1 MFLFLLEI
9 KNYQLFRVLKYFMY
23 FHPLILANDC
33 ISKEIKN
40 TNMTLKESGIKHP
53 AYWVP
58 SAYFAMGLPFVAI
71 AQASS
76 LMYKNMG
83 VSDSQIAFWTSLIMI
98 PWTIKP
104 LWSPILEMYKTKKH
118 FVVLAQFITAIT
130 FAMVALALPLNH
142 FFTYTIAL
150 LAIVAFSGATNDIAT
165 DGVYLNVL
173 TPKLQAEYIGWQG
186 ASYNVA
192 KILTAGAFVYL
203 AGQLEESIGVTNAW
217 ITVMLIFGAIMGFL
231 GFYHLKMLPK
241 GGSSSAEVKS
251 LREGMDTLV
260 DVIKTFFQKKY
271 IYWYIAFIILYR
283 FAEGFAI
290 KIAPLFFKAAIA
302 EGGLGLSTSQIGLI
316 YGIFGAAAFVLGS
329 ILAGYFIARRG
340 LKKSLII
347 LCASFN
353 IPFAVYALLSITQP
367 SNLYLIGSAVV
378 LEYFGYGF
386 GFVGLML
393 FMMQQVAPGKYKMA
407 HYAFAT
413 GIMNLGFMIPSMIS
427 GFLSDFL
434 GYKLFFIWVLVA
446 TIPSFLATYFV
457 PFGHQD
463 NTENQETE

>member
-1 MFLFLLEI
+1 MS
-9 KNYQLFRVLKYFMY
+9 N
-23 FHPLILANDC
+23 
-33 ISKEIKN
+33 
-40 TNMTLKESGIKHP
+40 
-53 AYWVP
+53 
-58 SAYFAMGLPFVAI
+58 
-71 AQASS
+71 
-76 LMYKNMG
+76 
-83 VSDSQIAFWTSLIMI
+83 
-98 PWTIKP
+98 
-104 LWSPILEMYKTKKH
+104 
-118 FVVLAQFITAIT
+118 
-130 FAMVALALPLNH
+130 

-150 LAIVAFSGATNDIAT
+150 LAIMAFSGATNDIAT

-203 AGQLEESIGVTNAW
+203 AGQLEESIGVVSAW
-217 ITVMLIFGAIMGFL
+217 ISVMLIFGAIMAAL
-231 GFYHLKMLPK
+231 GIYHLKMLPK
-241 GGSSSAEVKS
+241 GGNTSAEVKS
-251 LREGMDTLV
+251 FKDGLNTLT
-260 DVIKTFFQKKY
+260 DVIKTFFQKKH

-290 KIAPLFFKAAIA
+290 KIAPLFFKAAVA
-302 EGGLGLSTSQIGLI
+302 DGGLGLSTSQIGLI
-316 YGIFGAAAFVLGS
+316 YGIFGAAAFVFGS
-329 ILAGYFIARRG
+329 ILAGYFIAGRG
-340 LKKSLII
+340 LKKALII

-353 IPFAVYALLSITQP
+353 VPFAVYALLAVTQP

-407 HYAFAT
+407 HYAFAS
-413 GIMNLGFMIPSMIS
+413 GIMNLGFMIPSMMS

-434 GYKLFFIWVLVA
+434 GYKIFFIWVLLA

-457 PFGHQD
+457 PFGHAD
-463 NTENQETE
+463 NTEQQEIEQI